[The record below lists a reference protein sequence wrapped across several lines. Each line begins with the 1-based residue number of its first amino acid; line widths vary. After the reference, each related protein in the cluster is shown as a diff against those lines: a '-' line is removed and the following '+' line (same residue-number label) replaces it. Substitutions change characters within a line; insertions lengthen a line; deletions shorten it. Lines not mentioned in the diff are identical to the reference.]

1 MDLVKKF
8 PRKSDTFFSGDNEP
22 TGGKMPYLALSKNPL
37 KLPMDADPQADDL
50 QNSISSSS
58 STDKPLMKLS

>member
-1 MDLVKKF
+1 LPEDGSGEKISMKILYV
-8 PRKSDTFFSGDNEP
+8 FSGDNEP
-22 TGGKMPYLALSKNPL
+22 TAGKMPYLALSKTPL
-37 KLPMDADPQADDL
+37 KLPMDADDL